1 MICLILTVSCIRYSF
16 SGSSLPAHI
25 KSVSIPLFDNLTPK
39 AGLEETIR
47 ERIWQSF
54 QAANIA
60 DIKRENGDAL
70 LRLTLSEYI
79 NAPDAY
85 DVSGN
90 VRSYKVTL
98 IANVDFFDNNEN
110 VSLYKD
116 KITVSGT
123 YNLSGET
130 EEKGLNIAIGS
141 LTEIVLNNTLRG
153 F

>member
-1 MICLILTVSCIRYSF
+1 MRYSF
-16 SGSSLPAHI
+16 SGTSLPAHI

-39 AGLEETIR
+39 AGLEENIR
-47 ERIWQSF
+47 DKIWQSF

-60 DIKRENGDAL
+60 DIKRTDGDAL
-70 LRLTLSEYI
+70 LRLTLTDYI
-79 NAPDAY
+79 NAPDGY

-98 IANVDFFDNNEN
+98 VADVDFFDNKEN
-110 VSLYKD
+110 VSLYKE
-116 KITVSGT
+116 KITVSGV

-130 EEKGLNIAIGS
+130 EETGLNIAIGS